1 MMSEMPNPKAKKLAV
16 VGSRSITDYSFI
28 KRLLD
33 RKLDSIECIISGGA
47 RGVDTLAERWANE
60 NRIPIKVFPADW
72 DRWGKRAGYI
82 RNETIIKECDICLA
96 IWDGQSKGT
105 LHSVNLCKKY
115 KKPHLLFD
123 FNS

>member
-1 MMSEMPNPKAKKLAV
+1 MKKKLAV

-96 IWDGQSKGT
+96 VWDGQSKGT
-105 LHSVNLCKKY
+105 LHSVTLCKKY
-115 KKPHLLFD
+115 NKPHLLLD
-123 FNS
+123 FNP